1 MRRGGPNLL
10 RWVSIT
16 LLLAA
21 IALTFYELVAY
32 SRIRAR
38 LPEGLTIAGVPVGG
52 LERPAA
58 LERLLQVYSTPVE
71 LHYADQLI
79 HLTPASVGYRLDTE
93 TMLAAAELDRTSDNF
108 WSGFWDFLWNR
119 PGEPTSVPLRA
130 EYSQVQLESSLRDI
144 AARYDQPGEPVE
156 PVPGSPNFKAGS
168 TGRVLDVAR
177 AMELVGRA
185 LNTSTD
191 RRIGLPVVET
201 SPDRPTLTTLG
212 RLLRQN
218 IDAAEFDGLVDLY
231 MMDMRTGEELQLA
244 YLDNNDIPVDPGVAF
259 TAASTIKIGIMVAF
273 YRYFDEPLDAE
284 ADRLMRQ
291 MITLSGNDPADW
303 LTQRIGTLDGP
314 IRVTDT
320 LKELGLESTFIAG
333 YFKLGSELMRVYRT
347 PGNQRLDINTRPD
360 IYNQTTAAEIG
371 MLMADIYQCAD
382 GGGTLLA
389 VFGGEISPN
398 ECRHMLDLLAENQ
411 IGVLIE
417 AGVPEVTRVA
427 HKHGWTESPLRWLSD
442 VAVVYTP
449 GGDYVLSVFLWNDPE
464 MIWEPTSELVADL
477 SRAVYNYFN
486 PPTTT
491 E

>member
-21 IALTFYELVAY
+21 VVLTFYELVAY
-32 SRIRAR
+32 SRLRSR

-52 LERPAA
+52 LDRAGA
-58 LERLLQVYSTPVE
+58 TERLLQVYSTQVE
-71 LHYADQLI
+71 LQYGDQLI

-93 TMLAAAELDRTSDNF
+93 TMLAAAELDRTADNF

-119 PGEPTSVPLRA
+119 PGDSASIPLRS
-130 EYSQVQLESSLRDI
+130 EYSQGQLEATLRDI
-144 AARYDQPGEPVE
+144 AARYDKPGDPIEPI
-156 PVPGSPNFKAGS
+156 PGSPNFAAGNPGS
-168 TGRVLDVAR
+168 VLDLAR
-177 AMELVGRA
+177 ASELVGRA

-191 RRIGLPVVET
+191 RRISLPVVET
-201 SPDRPTLTTLG
+201 NPERPTLATLG

-218 IDAAEFDGLVDLY
+218 IDVAGFSGLVDLY
-231 MMDMRTGEELQLA
+231 LMDMRTGEELQVA
-244 YLDNNDIPVDPGVAF
+244 YLGNQDIPADPGVAF

-273 YRYFDEPLDAE
+273 YRYFDEPLDVE

-291 MITLSGNDPADW
+291 MITLSENDPADR
-303 LTQRIGTLDGP
+303 LTQRISAFDGP
-314 IRVTDT
+314 IKVTDT
-320 LKELGLESTFIAG
+320 LQKLGLESTFIAG
-333 YFKLGSELMRVYRT
+333 YFKLGSDLMRVYRT
-347 PGNQRLDINTRPD
+347 PGNQRSDINTRPD

-382 GGGTLLA
+382 GGGTLMA
-389 VFGGEISPN
+389 VFPGEITPS
-398 ECRHMLDLLAENQ
+398 ECRHMLDLLAENH

-442 VAVVYTP
+442 VGTVYTP

-464 MIWEPTSELVADL
+464 MVWEPTSQLVAEL

-486 PPTTT
+486 PPSSPG
-491 E
+491 

>member
-1 MRRGGPNLL
+1 MGRGGPNLL

-21 IALTFYELVAY
+21 VVLTFYELVAY
-32 SRIRAR
+32 SRVRSR

-52 LERPAA
+52 LDRAGA
-58 LERLLQVYSTPVE
+58 TERLLQVYSTQVE
-71 LHYADQLI
+71 LQYGDQLI

-93 TMLAAAELDRTSDNF
+93 TMLAAAELDRTADNF

-119 PGEPTSVPLRA
+119 PGDAGSIPLRS
-130 EYSQVQLESSLRDI
+130 EYSQVQLEATLRDI
-144 AARYDQPGEPVE
+144 AARYDKPGDPIEPI
-156 PVPGSPNFKAGS
+156 PGSPNFAAGNPGS
-168 TGRVLDVAR
+168 VLDLAR
-177 AMELVGRA
+177 ASELVGRA

-191 RRIGLPVVET
+191 RRISLPVVET
-201 SPDRPTLTTLG
+201 NPERPTLATLG

-218 IDAAEFDGLVDLY
+218 IDVAGFNGLVDLY
-231 MMDMRTGEELQLA
+231 LMDLRTGDELQLA
-244 YLDNNDIPVDPGVAF
+244 YLNNQDILADPGVAF

-273 YRYFDEPLDAE
+273 YRYFDEPLDVE

-303 LTQRIGTLDGP
+303 LTQRISAFDGP
-314 IRVTDT
+314 IKVTDT
-320 LKELGLESTFIAG
+320 LQKLGLESTFIAG
-333 YFKLGSELMRVYRT
+333 YFKFGSDLMRVYRT
-347 PGNQRLDINTRPD
+347 PGNQRSDINTRPD

-389 VFGGEISPN
+389 VFPGKITPS
-398 ECRHMLDLLAENQ
+398 ECGHMLDLLAENH

-442 VAVVYTP
+442 VGAVYTP

-464 MIWEPTSELVADL
+464 MVWEPTSQLVAEL

-486 PPTTT
+486 PPSSPG
-491 E
+491 

>member
-1 MRRGGPNLL
+1 VRRGGPNLL

-21 IALTFYELVAY
+21 VVLTFYELVAY
-32 SRIRAR
+32 SRVRSR

-52 LERPAA
+52 LDRAGA
-58 LERLLQVYSTPVE
+58 TERLLQVYSTQVE
-71 LHYADQLI
+71 LQYGDQLI

-93 TMLAAAELDRTSDNF
+93 TMLAAAELDRTADNF

-119 PGEPTSVPLRA
+119 PGDAGSIPLRS
-130 EYSQVQLESSLRDI
+130 EYSQAQLEATLRDI
-144 AARYDQPGEPVE
+144 AARYDKPGDPIEPI
-156 PVPGSPNFKAGS
+156 PGSPNFAAGNPGS
-168 TGRVLDVAR
+168 VLDLAR
-177 AMELVGRA
+177 ASELVGRA

-191 RRIGLPVVET
+191 RRISLPVVET
-201 SPDRPTLTTLG
+201 NPERPTFATLG

-218 IDAAEFDGLVDLY
+218 IDVAGFSGLVDLY
-231 MMDMRTGEELQLA
+231 LMDLRTGEELQLA
-244 YLDNNDIPVDPGVAF
+244 YLDNQDIPADPGVAF

-273 YRYFDEPLDAE
+273 YRYFDEPLDVE

-303 LTQRIGTLDGP
+303 LTQRISAFDGP
-314 IRVTDT
+314 IKVTDT
-320 LKELGLESTFIAG
+320 LQKLGLESTFIAG
-333 YFKLGSELMRVYRT
+333 YFKLGSDLMRVYRT
-347 PGNQRLDINTRPD
+347 PGNQRSDINTRPD

-389 VFGGEISPN
+389 VFPGEITPS
-398 ECRHMLDLLAENQ
+398 ECRHMLDLLAENH

-442 VAVVYTP
+442 VGTVYTP

-464 MIWEPTSELVADL
+464 MVWEPTSELVAEL

-486 PPTTT
+486 PPSSPS
-491 E
+491 